1 MSIQTELDRI
11 ITAIGAAYDAVKA
24 KGGTAPAAQTIEG
37 LAGAISGIKSAP
49 TTPYMEA
56 EYVAVEDGGITSH
69 YIKRAKIYNHTA
81 FYAYE
86 FAFQYNLNSLD
97 FRDASNNITA
107 IEQNAF
113 YSANLAGIVLP
124 DTITSLQEACFAQTM
139 IVTLELPALI
149 TEIPNYAFRGIY
161 AAYSSETDEEIPINI
176 ILPPNLTKIGKSAF
190 DSAMIQQISI
200 PNTVT
205 EIGASAFQNCIGLKS
220 FAIPPLLQK
229 IPQNMLL
236 ACENVTAITVP
247 AAVTEIGASAFEGTG
262 ITSIT
267 IPATVTTLGT
277 NMLQGCVNLA
287 TIDIQANVT
296 EIPSR
301 FAQESGRTSVTLP
314 DTVETIGDS
323 AFSSLHANLTEITI
337 PASVT
342 SIGDYAFAQNEAMT
356 TVTCLA
362 ATPPTLGRNALTM
375 GAINTTIKVPAA
387 SVAAYKAA
395 DGWKDYASCIVAM

>member
-1 MSIQTELDRI
+1 MSVQTEIDRI
-11 ITAIGAAYDAVKA
+11 ITAVGAAYDAVEA

-81 FYAYE
+81 FYVYE
-86 FAFQYNLNSLD
+86 FASQYNLNSLD
-97 FRDASNNITA
+97 FSDASNNITT

-113 YSANLAGIVLP
+113 YGANLAGIVLP
-124 DTITSLQEACFAQTM
+124 DTVTSLQNSCFAYAA
-139 IVTLELPALI
+139 IATLKLPALI
-149 TEIPNYAFRGIY
+149 TEIPQAAFSGV
-161 AAYSSETDEEIPINI
+161 YSSEANEELPINI
-176 ILPPNLTKIGKSAF
+176 ILPPNLTRIGKQAFASA
-190 DSAMIQQISI
+190 SIQQISI

-205 EIGASAFQNCIGLKS
+205 EIGEAAFQYCYGLTS

-229 IPQNMLL
+229 IPQYMLQ
-236 ACENVTAITVP
+236 ACENITAITIP
-247 AAVTEIGASAFEGTG
+247 AAVTEIGASAFEVTG

-267 IPATVTTLGT
+267 IPATVTTLGAD
-277 NMLQGCVNLA
+277 MLRGCVHLA
-287 TIDIQANVT
+287 TINIQANVT
-296 EIPSR
+296 EIPDR

-314 DTVETIGDS
+314 DTVETIGS
-323 AFSSLHANLTEITI
+323 EAFSSGSANLTEITI

-342 SIGDYAFAQNEAMT
+342 SIGDYAFGQNESMY
-356 TVTCLA
+356 TVACLA
-362 ATPPTLGRNALTM
+362 AIPPTLGRNALIMDTVT
-375 GAINTTIKVPAA
+375 TTIKVPAA

-395 DGWKDYASCIVAM
+395 AGWNIWADIIVAM

>member
-1 MSIQTELDRI
+1 MATEYLTNDIELTSVADAIRAKSGQTGQLIYPDGF
-11 ITAIGAAYDAVKA
+11 ASAVA
-24 KGGTAPAAQTIEG
+24 
-37 LAGAISGIKSAP
+37 GIKKAP

-56 EYVAVEDGGITSH
+56 EYVAVEAGGITSR

-107 IEQNAF
+107 IERNAF

-176 ILPPNLTKIGKSAF
+176 ILPPNLTKIGESAF
-190 DSAMIQQISI
+190 ESAMIQQISI

-205 EIGASAFQNCIGLKS
+205 EIGKSAFQYCLGLTS

-236 ACENVTAITVP
+236 GCENVTAITVP
-247 AAVTEIGASAFEGTG
+247 AAVTEIGEGAFTGTG

-267 IPATVTTLGT
+267 IPATVKTLGT

-296 EIPSR
+296 EIPEE
-301 FAQESGRTSVTLP
+301 FASECPLTSLTLP
-314 DTVETIGDS
+314 NTLQTIGRS
-323 AFSSLHANLTEITI
+323 AFIKVNGLQITELTI

-342 SIGDYAFAQNEAMT
+342 SIGDYAFVGSNASQMT
-356 TVTCLA
+356 LTVLPT
-362 ATPPTLGRNALTM
+362 TPPTLGRNVFNLAA
-375 GAINTTIKVPAA
+375 GSVIKVPAA

-395 DGWKDYASCIVAM
+395 DGWKDYANYIVAM

>member
-1 MSIQTELDRI
+1 MGVLISNGKLLTVGGKLA
-11 ITAIGAAYDAVKA
+11 TANA
-24 KGGTAPAAQTIEG
+24 APA
-37 LAGAISGIKSAP
+37 
-49 TTPYMEA
+49 TPYMDA

-69 YIKRAKIYNHTA
+69 YVKRAKIYNHTA

-97 FRDASNNITA
+97 FSDASNNITT

-124 DTITSLQEACFAQTM
+124 DIIASLQDACFAQAR
-139 IVTLELPALI
+139 IATLELPALI
-149 TEIPNYAFRGIY
+149 TEIPKYAFKGIY
-161 AAYSSETDEEIPINI
+161 AAYSSETGEEIPINI

-190 DSAMIQQISI
+190 ESAMIQQISI

-205 EIGASAFQNCIGLKS
+205 EIGESAFQYCLGLTS

-236 ACENVTAITVP
+236 GCENVTAITVP
-247 AAVTEIGASAFEGTG
+247 AAVTEIGEGAFTGTG

-277 NMLQGCVNLA
+277 NLLQGCVNLA

-296 EIPSR
+296 EIPDQ
-301 FAQESGRTSVTLP
+301 FAQGSGRTSVTLP

-323 AFSSLHANLTEITI
+323 AFSSDRANLAEITI

-342 SIGDYAFAQNEAMT
+342 SLRDHAFAQNKSMY

-362 ATPPTLGRNALTM
+362 ATPPTLGRNALIMDT
-375 GAINTTIKVPAA
+375 INTTIKVPAA
-387 SVAAYKAA
+387 SVAAYKVASGWSAWA
-395 DGWKDYASCIVAM
+395 DKIVGI